1 MQVYFIDNE
10 EYFKRKSALTD
21 LEGNAH
27 PDNDERMIFFCKGVI
42 ETVKKLGWAPDI
54 IHCHG
59 WMSSLLPLF
68 IKKVYNNEP
77 MFANSKVVFSVYAD
91 EITEPVNNKLFDKLK
106 LENIDV
112 ADYEAIKDP
121 SYDALNMFGASCA
134 DAVIIADE
142 NASSKVVDYVKTL
155 EKPVLDGTMDDYF
168 DEYDAFYDK
177 VKNLE
182 NALAD

>member
-1 MQVYFIDNE
+1 MDE
-10 EYFKRKSALTD
+10 KLLK
-21 LEGNAH
+21 
-27 PDNDERMIFFCKGVI
+27 DNDERMIFFTKGVL

-59 WMSSLLPLF
+59 WMSALMPLNIYIYF
-68 IKKVYNNEP
+68 RP
-77 MFANSKVVFSVYAD
+77 ANSKVVFSVYAD
-91 EITEPVNNKLFDKLK
+91 EIVEPVNQKLFDKLK
-106 LENIDV
+106 LENIEV

>member
-1 MQVYFIDNE
+1 M
-10 EYFKRKSALTD
+10 KRL
-21 LEGNAH
+21 N
-27 PDNDERMIFFCKGVI
+27 
-42 ETVKKLGWAPDI
+42 
-54 IHCHG
+54 
-59 WMSSLLPLF
+59 
-68 IKKVYNNEP
+68 
-77 MFANSKVVFSVYAD
+77 
-91 EITEPVNNKLFDKLK
+91 
-106 LENIDV
+106 V

-155 EKPVLDGTMDDYF
+155 EKPVLDGTMVDYF